1 MAGGFRLVGIGRG
14 VVTSLR
20 LACCASLIL
29 AAITA
34 SAADDEKKSAE
45 TFAPRRLSSKWMIQ
59 AGGNLTAYDTTV
71 AWSPQG
77 LAGAVIRLEDSLGLD
92 QENDT
97 FFFRASRRFESG
109 HAIDLMAVDLRR
121 TASRIID
128 DEIEWGDYVF
138 RAEGR
143 VSTELVTRLLKLIWS
158 YDFSDSDRLNA
169 GISAGLSTFDLG
181 VTLEGEARLES
192 DEGEE
197 WVEGIVE
204 GADAIAPVPVIGF
217 FLDYALSPRW
227 VLSFRADAMNLSIGD
242 HRGRVVDTDFSIE
255 YGVSRVVGLGLGFGS
270 IDMEYRG
277 DEDDEKF
284 GVDYRIE
291 SVGAHVTF
299 SF

>member
-1 MAGGFRLVGIGRG
+1 VSLV
-14 VVTSLR
+14 
-20 LACCASLIL
+20 LI
-29 AAITA
+29 AVSA
-34 SAADDEKKSAE
+34 SADDGEGIPAE
-45 TFAPRRLSSKWMIQ
+45 SFASRRLSSPWVVQ
-59 AGGNLTAYDTTV
+59 AGGNLNAYETSV

-77 LAGAVIRLEDSLGLD
+77 LAGAIIRLEDSLGLD
-92 QENDT
+92 SENDT
-97 FFFRASRRFESG
+97 FYIRASRRFESG
-109 HAIDLMAVDLRR
+109 HAIELMAIDLRR
-121 TASRIID
+121 TAGRMID
-128 DEIEWGDYVF
+128 HEIEWGDYVF

-143 VSTELVTRLLKLIWS
+143 VATELVTKLFKLIWS

-169 GISAGLSTFDLG
+169 GISAGLSTFELG

-204 GADAIAPVPVIGF
+204 GADAIAPVPVVGF
-217 FLDYALSPRW
+217 FIDYALSPRW
-227 VLSFRADAMNLSIGD
+227 VLSFRVDAMNLSIGD

-255 YGVSRVVGLGLGFGS
+255 YGVSRLVGLGLGFGS

-277 DEDDEKF
+277 DEGDEKF